1 MTVKATLKNLQHHLT
16 HRHIM
21 RVYWNNEENRYSYD
35 ATFGYIQV
43 LGQIA
48 EENVL
53 YYCSR
58 YMVYIIKDNGKIF
71 QFYLNSNKGE
81 NSGLMLHKL
90 YLKTGSYKK
99 ALDFLLF

>member
-1 MTVKATLKNLQHHLT
+1 MTVKARLKNIPSLIS
-16 HRHIM
+16 RHII

-35 ATFGYIQV
+35 ATFGSIQV
-43 LGQIA
+43 LGAIA

-53 YYCSR
+53 YHCSH

-71 QFYLNSNKGE
+71 QFYLKCDIYE
-81 NSGLMLHKL
+81 NAELMLHKL